1 MSRPVDQRRIAARVV
16 LLGPGDRVL
25 LLRYAWP
32 LSGRRFWTTPG
43 GGLRPGET
51 YEQAVR
57 REIVEETGI
66 AGIEVGP
73 AVWQRKAE
81 FDFGP
86 RRLLVYERFFLART
100 TVVDLDPGVVAEHER
115 EGILEHRWW
124 AAAELLDP
132 PDAIYPAGFPALLR
146 RLLAEGP
153 PPALVRLVE
162 LD

>member
-1 MSRPVDQRRIAARVV
+1 MRRPVDQRRIAARVV
-16 LLGPGDRVL
+16 LLDPGDRVL
-25 LLRYAWP
+25 LMRYAWP
-32 LSGRRFWTTPG
+32 DSGRRFWTTPG

-66 AGIEVGP
+66 TGIQVGP

-86 RRLLVYERFFLART
+86 RRLLVYERFFLALT
-100 TVVDLDPGVVAEHER
+100 AVVDLHPGVVAEHER

-124 AAAELLDP
+124 APAELAEA
-132 PDAIYPAGFPALLR
+132 PDAIYPARFPELLR
-146 RLLAEGP
+146 RLVAEGP
-153 PPALVRLVE
+153 PHELVRLVE
-162 LD
+162 LE